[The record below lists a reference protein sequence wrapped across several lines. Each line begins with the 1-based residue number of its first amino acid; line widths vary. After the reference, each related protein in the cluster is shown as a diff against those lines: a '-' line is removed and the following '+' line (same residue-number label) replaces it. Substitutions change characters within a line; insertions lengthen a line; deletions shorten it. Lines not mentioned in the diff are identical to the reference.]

1 MTLAFLRQRA
11 GTGRVILSVLVLRRR
26 RVLLASHSLRSVRL
40 GAGAQSRKSL
50 NATTS
55 TQCVR
60 DRMRVDASLVGWWS
74 CNSSSPCFLLA
85 FHFLPKPR
93 TRVSKP
99 RWSFIIIYNSD
110 RISDWAA
117 CSIWPARAGQPGLS
131 SVSLPGNRLTV
142 SRPALAARA
151 SALAA
156 HRCVA
161 LWVPRPHPEFCVACF
176 CVRAAG
182 LHGVPGSAR
191 AYGSS

>member
-1 MTLAFLRQRA
+1 M
-11 GTGRVILSVLVLRRR
+11 
-26 RVLLASHSLRSVRL
+26 ASHSLRSVRL

-50 NATTS
+50 NAATS

-131 SVSLPGNRLTV
+131 SVSLPGNRFPAPPPSVLSRVFETDHIPLNPKNIKCRDWHMTLGCGLSLCCDLNEIRVFWHFTSFPNRVPACPSQDVPWRLV
-142 SRPALAARA
+142 SL
-151 SALAA
+151 
-156 HRCVA
+156 
-161 LWVPRPHPEFCVACF
+161 
-176 CVRAAG
+176 
-182 LHGVPGSAR
+182 
-191 AYGSS
+191 